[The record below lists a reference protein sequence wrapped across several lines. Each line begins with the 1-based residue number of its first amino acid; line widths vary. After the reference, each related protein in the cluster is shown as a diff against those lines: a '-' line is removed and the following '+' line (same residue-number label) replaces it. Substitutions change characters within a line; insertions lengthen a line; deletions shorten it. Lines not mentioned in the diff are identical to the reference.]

1 VGERA
6 GVRGVNQYTAKG
18 GSLMLA
24 GCSKQVTLLT
34 GTSVTIRPMIKEDAK
49 RLHEFFCR
57 LPREDRLFLR
67 DDVSLREVIDAWVEE
82 LNYEKVLPL
91 IAEVDDTIVAD
102 ATLHRRKFGWT
113 SHVGK
118 VRLVVDRDYRG
129 KGLGTLMLEAL
140 IETAKKAGLE
150 ILVAEIMGG
159 QTEALKILK
168 YLGFTK
174 EAVFYNYVKDQI
186 GEEHDLV
193 VMMKN
198 LQIEPAMVPF

>member
-1 VGERA
+1 
-6 GVRGVNQYTAKG
+6 
-18 GSLMLA
+18 MLA
-24 GCSKQVTLLT
+24 GFPKQVTLQT
-34 GTSVTIRPMIKEDAK
+34 GTIVTIRPMVKEDAA

-57 LPREDRLFLR
+57 VPREDRLFLR
-67 DDVSLREVIDAWVEE
+67 DDVSLREVIDAWAEE
-82 LNYEKVLPL
+82 LDYEKVLPL
-91 IAEVDDTIVAD
+91 VAEVDDTIVAD
-102 ATLHRRKFGWT
+102 VTLHRRKFGWT

-118 VRLVVDRDYRG
+118 VRLVVDGEYRA

-140 IETAKKAGLE
+140 IETARKAGLE

-168 YLGFTK
+168 RLGFTK

>member
-1 VGERA
+1 
-6 GVRGVNQYTAKG
+6 
-18 GSLMLA
+18 MLA
-24 GCSKQVTLLT
+24 GFPKQITLQT
-34 GTSVTIRPMIKEDAK
+34 GTLVTIRPMSKEDTK

-67 DDVSLREVIDAWVEE
+67 DDVSLREVIDAWAEE
-82 LNYEKVLPL
+82 LDYDKVLPL

-118 VRLVVDRDYRG
+118 VRLAVDTDYRAQ
-129 KGLGTLMLEAL
+129 GLGTLMIEAL
-140 IETAKKAGLE
+140 IEPAREAGLE
-150 ILVAEIMGG
+150 ILVAEIMAG
-159 QTEALKILK
+159 QTEALKMLK
-168 YLGFTK
+168 RLGFTK

-186 GEEHDLV
+186 GEEHDLI

-198 LQIEPAMVPF
+198 LQIEPSMVPF

>member
-1 VGERA
+1 
-6 GVRGVNQYTAKG
+6 
-18 GSLMLA
+18 MLA
-24 GCSKQVTLLT
+24 GFPKQVTLQT
-34 GTSVTIRPMIKEDAK
+34 GTNVTIRPMVPEDAA
-49 RLHEFFCR
+49 RLYEFFCR

-67 DDVSLREVIDAWVEE
+67 DDVSLREVVDAWADE
-82 LNYEKVLPL
+82 LDYEKVLP
-91 IAEVDDTIVAD
+91 IVAEVDDTIVAD

-118 VRLVVDRDYRG
+118 VRLVVDTDYRG

-150 ILVAEIMGG
+150 IVVAEIMRD
-159 QTEALKILK
+159 QTGTLNILRR
-168 YLGFTK
+168 LGFEK

-193 VMMKN
+193 IMMKN